1 MQGFKS
7 NSRCVDKED
16 VVCIESGMLFSHN
29 KKKKER
35 NFAICSNMD
44 GPGGYYAKRISQRK
58 KKTVWYHLHVQSKNL
73 QQKSSRL
80 AGVESK
86 LVAFQRRGELE
97 GDTGMGEQEAPA
109 TGVNQAWGCVAQYG
123 KYSQYFVITVNGK

>member
-7 NSRCVDKED
+7 NSRCVDKQD
-16 VVCIESGMLFSHN
+16 VVCIESGMLFSHK

-58 KKTVWYHLHVQSKNL
+58 KKQYDITYMCNL
-73 QQKSSRL
+73 KICNKK
-80 AGVESK
+80 A
-86 LVAFQRRGELE
+86 A
-97 GDTGMGEQEAPA
+97 D
-109 TGVNQAWGCVAQYG
+109 
-123 KYSQYFVITVNGK
+123 SQV